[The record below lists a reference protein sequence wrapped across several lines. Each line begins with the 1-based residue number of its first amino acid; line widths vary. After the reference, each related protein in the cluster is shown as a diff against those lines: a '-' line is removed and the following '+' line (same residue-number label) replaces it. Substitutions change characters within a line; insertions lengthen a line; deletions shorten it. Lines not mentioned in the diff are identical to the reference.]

1 MPCEKVCHSC
11 VCCLMEFQHGFG
23 VTFNHQSVFTRQEL
37 LDMSPSDV
45 KRFFGLMCHND
56 PHYNIHPPSNHRPTH
71 CRSTTLE
78 TAKKAISCCM
88 PHRTVPWC
96 NNQGNPTRSGPV
108 NDIIKEVKKF
118 EVRGEGCPSHAKRA
132 VRPNEFRKSL
142 RLLHGQPGFDCK
154 YKHPM
159 VWLWQH
165 ALIGR
170 LDDAAH
176 FEVNDPAG
184 HPTIDGTLKTKV
196 RWSKNVMEE
205 RQCPPPSKLICAF
218 VLVTCCLTTIQVC

>member
-1 MPCEKVCHSC
+1 MPYKKVYHSY
-11 VCCLMEFQHGFG
+11 VCRLMEFQYGFG
-23 VTFNHQSVFTRQEL
+23 VTFNHESVFTRQEL
-37 LDMSPSDV
+37 LDISPTDI
-45 KRFFGLMCHND
+45 KRFFGLMCYND
-56 PHYNIHPPSNHRPTH
+56 PDYNIHPPSNHRPTH

-78 TAKKAISCCM
+78 TAKKAISYYM

-142 RLLHGQPGFDCK
+142 RLLRGQPGFDCK
-154 YKHPM
+154 YKYPM
-159 VWLWQH
+159 VCLWQH

-184 HPTIDGTLKTKV
+184 HPTIDGALKTKA
-196 RWSKNVMEE
+196 RWSKSVMEE
-205 RQCPPPSKLICAF
+205 RQCPP
-218 VLVTCCLTTIQVC
+218 QVS